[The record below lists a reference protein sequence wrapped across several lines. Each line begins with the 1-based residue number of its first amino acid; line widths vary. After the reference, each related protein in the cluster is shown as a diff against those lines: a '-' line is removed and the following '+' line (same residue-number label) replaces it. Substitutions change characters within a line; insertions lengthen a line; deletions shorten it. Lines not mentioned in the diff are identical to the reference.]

1 MKIAIVIDHL
11 TTEVAGTEGQVVK
24 LIRGLAPRHE
34 IHLVALRSTPWLESP
49 AARSLPCKVTVFDL
63 RSVKKPAFWL
73 QLRALFAFLRALR
86 PDVVHSFFPIANIIG
101 VVAARRAGVPV
112 ILSSRRDYGYWM
124 TPRYLAATRWAN
136 RRLTGI
142 VTNSPSVKELTI
154 RAEGFDGSRIQV
166 IYNGVDVE
174 RFAGLQRDHALKAQ
188 LGIPEHWK
196 VITLVANYR
205 PIKRHDLLIDA
216 LARLAQAHPQAC
228 LLFIG
233 EDSDDGAMARTM
245 ELVGSRGLGER
256 VFTAHA
262 QGDIERYLS
271 IADIGVNCSDSEG
284 LSNAVIE
291 YMCAGLPSV
300 VTRGGGNVDL
310 VRDGVNGLSCPVGDA
325 AALADCLARFLADEA
340 LRTRCA
346 AESLRWVREEMSLP
360 AIVQRFESCYA
371 GLLEASK
378 LRDGEQ
384 AAGGADGSPV
394 ARVKGLVRAAAGSAP
409 VMRRLRR
416 NVAGHGVTVLMYH
429 ELGGDRED
437 CDVWQIVRR
446 GDFLQQVDYLRKHY
460 DIVSLDHALQ
470 AVDSGSFGERP
481 LAVLT
486 FDDGHRGNAEH
497 LLPIV
502 RQEGLPVAIYVA
514 TGHIEDQRAYWFDRV
529 VNALQRPG
537 EARVDL
543 SRHGLGSYAVPAQPG
558 SRRWLQINRVL
569 HAIKSL
575 PPARCDDAADDVC
588 RQVGAADLRP
598 AMWPMSLEELRTVA
612 AHPLVTIGAHSHG
625 HEALTLLPL
634 DEARR
639 SIELARQHTQDW
651 LGRPVRHFAYP
662 SGLHDARLRQLVQE
676 MGFASAMSNH
686 AGQWRSPDVRF
697 EIPRISVG
705 RYDSLDK
712 FKVET
717 VLGLRGLPGRLL
729 AAAA

>member
-24 LIRGLAPRHE
+24 LIRGLAPQHE
-34 IHLVALRSTPWLESP
+34 IHLIALRSTPWLDSP

-63 RSVKKPAFWL
+63 RAVKTAAFWL
-73 QLRALFAFLRALR
+73 QLRALFAFIRELR

-101 VVAARRAGVPV
+101 VIAARRAGVPV

-124 TPRYLAATRWAN
+124 TPRYLAATRFAN
-136 RRLTGI
+136 RFLTGI

-166 IYNGVDVE
+166 IYNGVDVG

-188 LGIPEHWK
+188 LGIPAHWK

-216 LARLAQAHPQAC
+216 LARLAPSHPDAC

-233 EDSDDGAMARTM
+233 EDSDDGAQARTM
-245 ELVGSRGLGER
+245 ALVEQRGLRDR

-262 QGDIERYLS
+262 KGDIERYLS

-284 LSNAVIE
+284 LSNAVVE
-291 YMCAGLPSV
+291 YMCAGVPSV

-310 VRDGVNGLSCPVGDA
+310 VRDGINGLSCAVGDA
-325 AALADCLARFLADEA
+325 AGLAACLARFLDDEA
-340 LRTRCA
+340 LRSRCA
-346 AESLRWVREEMSLP
+346 QESLSWVSEEMSLP
-360 AIVQRFESCYA
+360 AIVRRFEACYA
-371 GLLEASK
+371 GLLAAAAH
-378 LRDGEQ
+378 GPQ
-384 AAGGADGSPV
+384 AGPGADGSPV
-394 ARVKGLVRAAAGSAP
+394 ARAKALVRSAAGSAP
-409 VMRRLRR
+409 VMNRLRR
-416 NVAGHGVTVLMYH
+416 KVAGHGVTVLMYH
-429 ELGGDRED
+429 ELGGDD
-437 CDVWQIVRR
+437 DACDVWQIVRR
-446 GDFLQQVDYLRKHY
+446 GDFLRQVDYLRRHY
-460 DIVSLDHALQ
+460 EIVPLDRALEVVEQ
-470 AVDSGSFGERP
+470 GAFGDRP

-502 RQEGLPVAIYVA
+502 RQEGLPVTIYVA

-543 SRHGLGSYAVPAQPG
+543 SRHGLGDYLVPARPG
-558 SRRWLQINRVL
+558 PRRWVQIDRVL

-575 PPARCDDAADDVC
+575 PPARCDEAADEVC
-588 RQVGAADLRP
+588 RQVGGAGLRP
-598 AMWPMSLEELRTVA
+598 AMWPMTREELRAVA

-634 DEARR
+634 DEARL
-639 SIELARQHTQDW
+639 SIDLARQRTQEW
-651 LGRPVRHFAYP
+651 LGRSVQHFAYP
-662 SGLHDARLRQLVQE
+662 SGLHDAKLVSLVRE

-686 AGQWRSPDVRF
+686 AGHWRSPDVRY

-717 VLGLRGLPGRLL
+717 VLGLRGLPRRLL
-729 AAAA
+729 AAA